1 MLLFINTKSK
11 RADVQR
17 LLLSSVSVS
26 EVQLIFKSGLTAWK
40 QNMSNRDMRT
50 HGDPSGLG
58 KEEQLD
64 ETGKQTFVHLVRWTE
79 GR

>member
-1 MLLFINTKSK
+1 MPLFINTKSK

-17 LLLSSVSVS
+17 LLLSSVS

-40 QNMSNRDMRT
+40 QNMSNRDTRT

-64 ETGKQTFVHLVRWTE
+64 ETGKQTFVNFVRRTE
-79 GR
+79 GC